1 MESVS
6 FFGII
11 LEQYRRFFVKIDE
24 LLQIGL
30 SKKASDLH
38 IKEGIPPRFRV
49 DGEVTQ
55 IISNVVTREI
65 IKGFL
70 ENILTPPQL
79 KTLSSNCDI
88 DVLYVAEGIGR
99 FRTNVFRE
107 NNTFAIVMRHIP
119 TKIPAIDELRLP
131 SVLKEIAMEPRG
143 IVLVTG
149 TTGSGKST
157 TLAAM
162 INHINENTSSNIIT
176 VEDPVEFYHDSK
188 KSIISQR
195 SVGHDVPSFTHALK
209 YVLRQDPDVILIGEM
224 RDFET
229 IQTAVT
235 AAETGHLVFSTLHT
249 TDASQTVER
258 VLNMYPANLQR
269 QIRQQLS
276 LNLKAVISQ
285 RLIPLAIGNGRRAAL
300 EVLRS
305 TPTVR
310 KLLLE
315 AEVEKLYPTMQGGET
330 EGMQTFNQALFNMVQ
345 SDLITMDAAM
355 EYSNRPEE
363 LKLASRIEHDS

>member
-1 MESVS
+1 MN
-6 FFGII
+6 
-11 LEQYRRFFVKIDE
+11 IDE
-24 LLQIGL
+24 LLKIAL

-38 IKEGIPPRFRV
+38 IKEGIPPRFRI
-49 DGEVTQ
+49 DGEMTQ
-55 IISNVVTREI
+55 IISNVTGRDQ

-70 ENILTPPQL
+70 EAILTPNQL
-79 KTLSSNCDI
+79 KALASNCDI
-88 DVLYVAEGIGR
+88 DVLYLAEGVGR
-99 FRTNVFRE
+99 FRTNIFKE
-107 NNTFAIVMRHIP
+107 NATFAIVMRHIP
-119 TKIPAIDELRLP
+119 SQIPTVDEMKLP
-131 SVLKEIAMEPRG
+131 AVLKEIAMNPRG

-157 TLAAM
+157 SLAAM
-162 INHINENTSSNIIT
+162 INHINENKQANIIT
-176 VEDPVEFYHDSK
+176 VEDPVEFFHQSK

-195 SVGHDVPSFTHALK
+195 SVGHDVPSFSHALK
-209 YVLRQDPDVILIGEM
+209 YVLRQDPDIILIGEM

-229 IQTAVT
+229 IQTAIT

-285 RLIPLAIGNGRRAAL
+285 RLVPLSIGKGRRAAL
-300 EVLRS
+300 EILRS

-315 AEVEKLYPTMQGGET
+315 ADVDKLYPTMQAGET
-330 EGMQTFNQALFNMVQ
+330 EGMQTFNQALFKLVQ
-345 SDLITMDAAM
+345 ADLITMDAAM

-363 LKLASRIEHDS
+363 MKLASRIEYDS